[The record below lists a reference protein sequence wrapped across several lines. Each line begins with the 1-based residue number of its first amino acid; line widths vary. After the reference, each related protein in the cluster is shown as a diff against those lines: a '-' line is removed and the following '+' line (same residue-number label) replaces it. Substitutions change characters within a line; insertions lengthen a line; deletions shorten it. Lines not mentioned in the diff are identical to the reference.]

1 MAEIKLSINGKTK
14 KFEKK
19 QFFIKEH
26 ILALQFSLKQEKYLK
41 KEDKTIEDI
50 AENQKN
56 FAEFVSAVFENQF
69 TSEDFVNGLEIKD
82 KAAAEDIYIDC
93 LGGNDE
99 KEKKENP

>member
-1 MAEIKLSINGKTK
+1 MAEINLVIGGKNK
-14 KFEKK
+14 KFVKK

-56 FAEFVSAVFENQF
+56 FAEFISAVFENQF
-69 TSEDFVNGLEIKD
+69 TSEEFVNGLEVKD
-82 KAAAEDIYIDC
+82 KTAAEDIYIDC

-99 KEKKENP
+99 KEKKGNQ